1 MSSNTLFPGSINTRS
16 LVWGIV
22 RFLSYRFTS
31 DAGIGLAL
39 RIDVVDGDVVDDDT
53 DMPEFEGLIL
63 PLGVAHAPLAV
74 ATEVTLAEGPGDE
87 VVDFC
92 GVTEPPGLL
101 TVI

>member
-1 MSSNTLFPGSINTRS
+1 MNTRS

-53 DMPEFEGLIL
+53 DMPEFEGLRL
-63 PLGVAHAPLAV
+63 PLAV
-74 ATEVTLAEGPGDE
+74 TTEVALAEGIGDE